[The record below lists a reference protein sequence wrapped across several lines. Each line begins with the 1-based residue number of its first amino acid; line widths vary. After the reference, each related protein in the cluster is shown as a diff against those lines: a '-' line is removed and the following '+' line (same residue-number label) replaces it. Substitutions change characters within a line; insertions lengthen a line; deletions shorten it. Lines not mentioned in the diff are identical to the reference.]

1 MKKKVWITILAVSL
15 GILAAAGTAAAVLL
29 PVTYRIDSSLIVKN
43 PDYDVFAEER
53 DGYTTLVKKDASGK
67 AIDAD
72 FKVIGFTDTHLDHHR
87 DRGNVTMEYI
97 VRNIVNEKPD
107 LVVLVGDNITSSFN
121 AGRARQFCKVMEDLG
136 VYWTCV
142 LGNHEGDNVWSISRK
157 SMTKLFASYPHCLME
172 ADVKYTADGEEVW
185 GNGNHV
191 INLADSQGT
200 VTRSLF
206 FLDSGDE
213 MSEEDLREYASEIEE
228 GNGNSDDYIK
238 ESQIRWYMENL
249 AAIERI
255 NSEKGGSPVKSSVFV
270 HIALP
275 EYRTAYEELTGET
288 EASQTDMPAYR
299 VVNEKGDFILMGQR
313 RENVCCSGHNSGM
326 FDAILDAG
334 STDLVVCGHD
344 HINDFVLSY
353 RGVVLAYNVPSGY
366 SSYNLYTKKISNRL
380 LQGYSRYTFREDGSF
395 DIEQF
400 HNADLYPEVQD
411 GILKLYD

>member
-1 MKKKVWITILAVSL
+1 MRYSAQEVIQ
-15 GILAAAGTAAAVLL
+15 
-29 PVTYRIDSSLIVKN
+29 YVK
-43 PDYDVFAEER
+43 
-53 DGYTTLVKKDASGK
+53 
-67 AIDAD
+67 
-72 FKVIGFTDTHLDHHR
+72 
-87 DRGNVTMEYI
+87 
-97 VRNIVNEKPD
+97 
-107 LVVLVGDNITSSFN
+107 
-121 AGRARQFCKVMEDLG
+121 
-136 VYWTCV
+136 
-142 LGNHEGDNVWSISRK
+142 
-157 SMTKLFASYPHCLME
+157 E

-213 MSEEDLREYASEIEE
+213 MSDEDLREYSSEIEE

-270 HIALP
+270 HIARP

-400 HNADLYPEVQD
+400 HNADLYPEAQD